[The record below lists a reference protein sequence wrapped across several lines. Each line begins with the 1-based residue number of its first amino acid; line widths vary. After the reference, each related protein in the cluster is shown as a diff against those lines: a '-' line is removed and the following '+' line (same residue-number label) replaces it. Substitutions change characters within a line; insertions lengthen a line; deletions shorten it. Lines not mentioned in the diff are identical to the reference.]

1 MFEKCTGTIF
11 FAMTIFS
18 VTKCTVNRMVGKPT
32 DISSCRLVGGL
43 DTNNTCDN
51 GGEGGIRT
59 HGAVTHDGFQDRFLK
74 PLGHHPVMERL
85 TNMYDLSTYLIWF
98 SHVDHYTI

>member
-1 MFEKCTGTIF
+1 
-11 FAMTIFS
+11 
-18 VTKCTVNRMVGKPT
+18 MVGKPT

-43 DTNNTCDN
+43 DTNNTYDS

-74 PLGHHPVMERL
+74 PLGHPSIIM
-85 TNMYDLSTYLIWF
+85 
-98 SHVDHYTI
+98 